1 MMVHDLTQITL
12 LSMLMAGVTALH
24 AAALDGKLDT
34 VRYLLDNGAD
44 PNKKDEPG
52 EVPLHCAA
60 KYGLLSANSEP
71 YIDTFVD
78 FLREIYIR
86 E

>member
-1 MMVHDLTQITL
+1 MSV
-12 LSMLMAGVTALH
+12 SGVTALH

-60 KYGLLSANSEP
+60 KYGTPLHILYPINGFAVVYKRSQ
-71 YIDTFVD
+71 
-78 FLREIYIR
+78 IYIIM